1 MTMTYIKV
9 FLDSLNMIEPLNNEE
24 RGRLFTAL
32 LQYAQTQETPALE
45 GNERFLFPTFRA
57 QLDREAA
64 NYQTLCQTNRAN
76 GSLGGR
82 PRKKP
87 DGFSETQKSQDKE
100 KDKDKE
106 EDKEKD
112 KEKEK
117 DKDYLFSGA
126 GRPRQRKNNSNRY
139 FSSTPTDYAQARED
153 IARMKKYLQD
163 LRNQQEPPDGS

>member
-32 LQYAQTQETPALE
+32 LQYAQTRETPALE

-64 NYQTLCQTNRAN
+64 SYQTLCQTNRAN

-87 DGFSETQKSQDKE
+87 DGFSETQKSQD
-100 KDKDKE
+100 
-106 EDKEKD
+106 
-112 KEKEK
+112 KEK